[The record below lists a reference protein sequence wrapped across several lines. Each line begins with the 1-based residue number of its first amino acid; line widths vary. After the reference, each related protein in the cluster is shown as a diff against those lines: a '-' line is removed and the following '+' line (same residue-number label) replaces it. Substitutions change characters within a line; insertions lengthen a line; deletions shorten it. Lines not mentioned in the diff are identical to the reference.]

1 MHKCYGFVECIKF
14 QIAIIIA
21 EIKDH
26 SKSTYAGHNA
36 RVPIDKFIVNNA
48 QTSNGQLIV
57 SHRYG
62 DSTWKR
68 AGLLKFS
75 NCWAPFPT
83 IIKFYPNASITR
95 LNVHAHRRAPGFSR
109 CQAELLIALT
119 RSISHA
125 VIRTRP
131 PDLRYLGSPAAD
143 VFPMPMKGDASVRGR
158 V

>member
-1 MHKCYGFVECIKF
+1 MRDTTLACRSINSF
-14 QIAIIIA
+14 
-21 EIKDH
+21 
-26 SKSTYAGHNA
+26 
-36 RVPIDKFIVNNA
+36 VNNA

-119 RSISHA
+119 RSISRA